1 LNISDLSFLGLQCE
15 AVVSD
20 ARAQLTEVEAEHS
33 ELRRDIARLQEELAQ
48 RHSQEEFLGAI
59 AKWNLLSTG
68 FLWDVQQRLAAR
80 LALFESVVIPSV
92 GFCQAASSKI
102 RGRK

>member
-1 LNISDLSFLGLQCE
+1 MSDLSFLGLQCE

-92 GFCQAASSKI
+92 SFCQAASSKI

>member
-1 LNISDLSFLGLQCE
+1 MSDRSLTSPFWGLQCE

-48 RHSQEEFLGAI
+48 RRSQEEFLAAI
-59 AKWNLLSTG
+59 TKWKLLSTG
-68 FLWDVQQRLAAR
+68 F
-80 LALFESVVIPSV
+80 
-92 GFCQAASSKI
+92 
-102 RGRK
+102 